1 MRCKTIAL
9 LVSIH
14 TTASPLVCFAQSAEP
29 LPTAGRTTLING
41 TTEATPHGEWKGTY
55 QNTGVNLNSARQIQH
70 GFLVRVKRLVKPGS
84 DAAKEF
90 ARGIPLVSTAAN
102 WATLGIYKRALKSQ
116 GEAVRATWLSVNC
129 ANKTFN
135 VSGDGYSWQNIFKD
149 QYGQAE
155 DLYFHFCETADG
167 QQKPLYLSLRPA
179 DEDMLRAAQLTR

>member
-1 MRCKTIAL
+1 MRYKTFAFFVIL
-9 LVSIH
+9 Y
-14 TTASPLVCFAQSAEP
+14 TTIFPLSCFANSSEP
-29 LPTAGRTTLING
+29 LPTAGRSTLING
-41 TTEATPHGEWKGTY
+41 STDATPHGEWKGTY
-55 QNTGVNLNSARQIQH
+55 QNTGVNFNSARQIQQ

-90 ARGIPLVSTAAN
+90 ARSIPLVSTAAN

-129 ANKTFN
+129 VNKTFN
-135 VSGDGYSWQNIFKD
+135 VTGDGYSWQNIFKD

-155 DLYFHFCETADG
+155 DLYFHFCESADG
-167 QQKPLYLSLRPA
+167 QQKPLYTALRPA